1 MIPPI
6 GILNAHE
13 SLIGILN
20 APGSL
25 IGILIPPIGI
35 LNAHES
41 HIGILNAPG
50 LLIGI
55 LIVHRYVLLIRSCH
69 CECVLVIYD
78 LLRKIVRKTPVSE
91 YVLRVGRLGHP
102 HFQGGQWVDII
113 GQWSSFA

>member
-20 APGSL
+20 APG
-25 IGILIPPIGI
+25 
-35 LNAHES
+35 
-41 HIGILNAPG
+41 

-55 LIVHRYVLLIRSCH
+55 LMCIGMLIRSCH

-78 LLRKIVRKTPVSE
+78 LVRKIVRKTPVSE

-113 GQWSSFA
+113 GHWSPFA

>member
-35 LNAHES
+35 LKAHQS
-41 HIGILNAPG
+41 LIGILNAHES
-50 LLIGI
+50 LIGI
-55 LIVHRYVLLIRSCH
+55 LNGSGSLIGVLILQRYVIYCIIFISCFMLNT
-69 CECVLVIYD
+69 ERARLRITITLVANRAWPRLEI
-78 LLRKIVRKTPVSE
+78 E
-91 YVLRVGRLGHP
+91 Y
-102 HFQGGQWVDII
+102 QG
-113 GQWSSFA
+113 